1 MEIMSTTGTAR
12 KPKQDAEY
20 EVGEIQ
26 SLRSQ
31 LKRLTKERLISSAI
45 ELFAKNGFRAT
56 SVGDIAKAA
65 GTTPTTFYR
74 YFSSK
79 SDIARLLQDH
89 INVDV
94 KSTFER
100 LDDVKRPTKQA
111 IRGWVDQY
119 DQMWQRNHVLCDAF
133 WEATST
139 DPELAAELVPI
150 TYRLTESIKL
160 VQSLGEGENKSK
172 FQTRLVLMYLLMDR
186 LLYLV
191 NIQQRNANGL
201 RMLDEFSE
209 ILRSALF
216 SNDK

>member
-1 MEIMSTTGTAR
+1 MKTTGTAR
-12 KPKQDAEY
+12 KSRPEPESK
-20 EVGEIQ
+20 VSEIQ

-100 LDDVKRPTKQA
+100 LDEVKRPTKQA

-139 DPELAAELVPI
+139 DPELAAELVPV
-150 TYRLTESIKL
+150 TYRLTESMKM
-160 VQSLGEGENKSK
+160 VQSLAEGENKTK
-172 FQTRLVLMYLLMDR
+172 FQTRFVLMYLLMDR

-209 ILRSALF
+209 ILRGALF
-216 SNDK
+216 SSDK

>member
-12 KPKQDAEY
+12 KPKQEAEY

-94 KSTFER
+94 KSNFER

-139 DPELAAELVPI
+139 DPQLAAELVPI
-150 TYRLTESIKL
+150 TYRLTESMKL
-160 VQSLGEGENKSK
+160 VQSLAEGESKTK

-209 ILRSALF
+209 ILRSTLF